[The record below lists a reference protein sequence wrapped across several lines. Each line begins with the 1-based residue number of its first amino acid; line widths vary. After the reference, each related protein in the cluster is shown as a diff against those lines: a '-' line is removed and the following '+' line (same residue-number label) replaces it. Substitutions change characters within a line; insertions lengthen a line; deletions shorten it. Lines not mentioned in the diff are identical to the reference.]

1 MKKNKLNFKHDFPRL
16 ISKLENMIIL
26 GAFLPKERLVEA
38 DLAQKMEVSRAWI
51 RDALKNLETK
61 GLVKMTP
68 YRGAIVTDLTEKEV
82 EELFQ
87 VRLVLERLAN
97 RLACENIQQSDSK
110 SLRKIADRIK
120 ESYKKNDFNEML
132 NANIQFHSYI
142 TELSKNNTLI
152 QMIAQL
158 RIRFH
163 IFNTFAWSIP
173 EIVERILKEHELFIT
188 GLEKKNEELLDDLAE
203 KHFSHSKNLY
213 LRQLKAKNLSWI
225 KE

>member
-1 MKKNKLNFKHDFPRL
+1 MKKNKLNFKRDFPRL

-61 GLVKMTP
+61 GLVRMTP

-82 EELFQ
+82 KELFQ

-97 RLACENIQQSDSK
+97 RLACDNIQQSDSK

>member
-97 RLACENIQQSDSK
+97 RLACENIQQSDS
-110 SLRKIADRIK
+110 
-120 ESYKKNDFNEML
+120 N
-132 NANIQFHSYI
+132 H
-142 TELSKNNTLI
+142 
-152 QMIAQL
+152 
-158 RIRFH
+158 
-163 IFNTFAWSIP
+163 
-173 EIVERILKEHELFIT
+173 
-188 GLEKKNEELLDDLAE
+188 
-203 KHFSHSKNLY
+203 
-213 LRQLKAKNLSWI
+213 
-225 KE
+225 

>member
-1 MKKNKLNFKHDFPRL
+1 
-16 ISKLENMIIL
+16 
-26 GAFLPKERLVEA
+26 
-38 DLAQKMEVSRAWI
+38 
-51 RDALKNLETK
+51 
-61 GLVKMTP
+61 
-68 YRGAIVTDLTEKEV
+68 
-82 EELFQ
+82 
-87 VRLVLERLAN
+87 
-97 RLACENIQQSDSK
+97 
-110 SLRKIADRIK
+110 
-120 ESYKKNDFNEML
+120 ML

>member
-1 MKKNKLNFKHDFPRL
+1 MKKNKLNFKRDFPRL
-16 ISKLENMIIL
+16 ISRLENMIIL

-61 GLVKMTP
+61 GLVRMTP

-82 EELFQ
+82 KELFQ

-97 RLACENIQQSDSK
+97 RLACDNIQQSDSK